1 LQFKTSITWKY
12 AGLPS
17 QPIAGCT
24 GFLLLTKGL
33 GDAEIRR
40 IIVTGLPRQKKIS
53 KTPSQQKK
61 AVHDG
66 AYLSSQLQRKQKIR
80 ELWSKLAWAKNEILT
95 SRIIREKRAGSMDQV
110 VECLPHK
117 HGFLNS
123 KSSTTKI

>member
-1 LQFKTSITWKY
+1 MWE
-12 AGLPS
+12 AGIS
-17 QPIAGCT
+17 
-24 GFLLLTKGL
+24 
-33 GDAEIRR
+33 R
-40 IIVTGLPRQKKIS
+40 VTVPGQ
-53 KTPSQQKK
+53 TPSQQKK
-61 AVHDG
+61 AEHDG

-95 SRIIREKRAGSMDQV
+95 SRIIREKRAGSMAQV